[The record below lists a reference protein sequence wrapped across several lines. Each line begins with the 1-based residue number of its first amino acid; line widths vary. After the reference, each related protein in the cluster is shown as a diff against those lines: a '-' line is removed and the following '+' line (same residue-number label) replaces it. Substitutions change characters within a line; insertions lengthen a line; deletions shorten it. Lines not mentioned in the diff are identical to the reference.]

1 MPLRVRSGFLGAA
14 GPTGGGLSTE
24 AECGIIGGKTGPDT
38 GKGVTDAVLSL
49 YLAALESDGDKK
61 QFRELYRRYHRV
73 MERTALAVLHDPHD
87 AEEAVQEAFLRVIE
101 NFSKIYEIPCK
112 DLGGWLVIIVRNEAI
127 TILRRRRCHLPLEE
141 GWADFAGQSRD
152 LPDYSSMVQL
162 FARLPDTY
170 RALLD
175 AADQEAQTPPETE
188 TPLSEGHRRR
198 MREMLRDP
206 LLWFRLRNPY
216 PWRTVARRAA
226 VVLLMLSL
234 SAAMV
239 LAVSPKARADIIR
252 WTMQQDGRR
261 VEFRYHGDGP
271 AQALPQYRIAALPEG
286 YTETERAASYAAGDV
301 KYTNADGDMIL
312 LSYLY
317 MSDGVV
323 SGFELDNGDTMTDTQ
338 VNGIPATLIVSS
350 MEGNFSSV
358 TWRDTASN
366 IEFTVAA
373 VADEPV
379 IIAMAESVSLCN
391 STN

>member
-170 RALLD
+170 RAVL
-175 AADQEAQTPPETE
+175 
-188 TPLSEGHRRR
+188 
-198 MREMLRDP
+198 EMKLV
-206 LLWFRLRNPY
+206 LGWS
-216 PWRTVARRAA
+216 TAEIARRLGLTESA
-226 VVLLMLSL
+226 VNTRLSRGRALLMLSL

>member
-1 MPLRVRSGFLGAA
+1 MTDQELDRLLR
-14 GPTGGGLSTE
+14 
-24 AECGIIGGKTGPDT
+24 
-38 GKGVTDAVLSL
+38 
-49 YLAALESDGDKK
+49 
-61 QFRELYRRYHRV
+61 
-73 MERTALAVLHDPHD
+73 
-87 AEEAVQEAFLRVIE
+87 
-101 NFSKIYEIPCK
+101 
-112 DLGGWLVIIVRNEAI
+112 
-127 TILRRRRCHLPLEE
+127 
-141 GWADFAGQSRD
+141 
-152 LPDYSSMVQL
+152 
-162 FARLPDTY
+162 

-373 VADEPV
+373 VADESV

-391 STN
+391 STK